1 MDYYIQ
7 LETTPDVSSLTQ
19 DKLLQDEKNT
29 GMTCAPPGG
38 TIMDFF
44 RERNVLVQTLLLLK
58 SASAD
63 AKYVYHGWFCAIP
76 AIADQDARR

>member
-29 GMTCAPPGG
+29 GMTCATGG

-44 RERNVLVQTLLLLK
+44 GNVMLVQTLLLEERECR
-58 SASAD
+58 
-63 AKYVYHGWFCAIP
+63 Y
-76 AIADQDARR
+76 